1 MSVIEVVLAV
11 IGALT
16 LVGVLAAALWPGRPE
31 SDPLPE
37 PDLAAPYRDGLY
49 AAMRIQGVAKD
60 LEHQLY
66 VEAMRHAGRRRTEVL
81 DTRTERDTP

>member
-1 MSVIEVVLAV
+1 MSVIEAVLAV

-16 LVGVLAAALWPGRPE
+16 LAGIVAAGWWPERPQPE
-31 SDPLPE
+31 QPPE
-37 PDLAAPYRDGLY
+37 PDLAAPYRDGLH

-66 VEAMRHAGRRRTEVL
+66 VEAMRHAGRRTDVL
-81 DTRTERDTP
+81 DSRTDQDTP